1 MYVLG
6 VITVLLWVQSRPTQ
20 VTLNI
25 WKVTVFQHQE
35 P

>member
-6 VITVLLWVQSRPTQ
+6 VITVLLCVQSRPRQ
-20 VTLNI
+20 VTLSI
-25 WKVTVFQHQE
+25 QKVTVFQHQE